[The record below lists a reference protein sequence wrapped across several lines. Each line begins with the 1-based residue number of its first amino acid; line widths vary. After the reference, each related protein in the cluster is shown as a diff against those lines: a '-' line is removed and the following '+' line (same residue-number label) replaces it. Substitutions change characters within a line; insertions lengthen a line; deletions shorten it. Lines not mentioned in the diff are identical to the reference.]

1 MRPLDDLDLA
11 ILTEL
16 ENNAKVTVSELA
28 RRLHSANS
36 TIRDRI
42 RRLEDDGVIR
52 AYTVAIDPK
61 KLGLQIKAVVQVT
74 RDHSISLETLV
85 SEAAKLPEISH
96 VQLLTGDTDEL
107 ITIYARDVEHL
118 KDIIYNKFES
128 LPGLIRMS
136 TTIVLDE
143 RSFPLTRCFES
154 GEQPKS
160 S

>member
-16 ENNAKVTVSELA
+16 ENNAKITVSELA
-28 RRLHSANS
+28 RRLDSANS

-52 AYTVAIDPK
+52 AYTIAIDPK
-61 KLGLQIKAVVQVT
+61 KLGLQIKAIVQVT
-74 RDHSISLETLV
+74 RDHSIPLETLV
-85 SEAAKLPEISH
+85 SEAAKLSEISH

-154 GEQPKS
+154 DEQPKS